1 MNKNNLLI
9 IAAIVLMAAI
19 GCEVAI
25 YLGDDLYHSENGI
38 FLRHKVYI
46 PTTYVNMSESK
57 LRQSVENGNAEAMAV
72 LSEML
77 LEKNRGTECKEVFE
91 LAQKSADMNCPMGKN
106 SLGILYDIGY
116 CVSQNQQ
123 KAFDLYKDAANENE
137 PAALS
142 NVGNT
147 YLSGLVVKKDTIQG
161 LKFLE
166 KSAMQ
171 GFPYAQYQLGSLY
184 YNGGKTIQKNISKG
198 IEWLT
203 LASDQGLPIAQYD
216 LSMIYYNGES
226 GEITPDY
233 NKAKE
238 LCRKAAEQGLPEAK
252 WAMENKLNSKDK

>member
-25 YLGDDLYHSENGI
+25 YLGYDLYHSENGI

-46 PTTYVNMSESK
+46 PTYENMSESE
-57 LRQSVENGNAEAMAV
+57 LRQKAETGDAEAMAM
-72 LSEML
+72 LSSIISNTHKE
-77 LEKNRGTECKEVFE
+77 TECKEALE
-91 LAQKSADMNCPMGKN
+91 LAQKSADMNCPRGKTI
-106 SLGILYDIGY
+106 LGYFYGIGY
-116 CVSQNQQ
+116 CVPQNQQ
-123 KAFDLYKDAANENE
+123 KAFDLYKEAADEND
-137 PAALS
+137 PLAQYNMGICHLKGFA
-142 NVGNT
+142 
-147 YLSGLVVKKDTIQG
+147 VKKDTIKG

-171 GFPYAQYQLGSLY
+171 GAPLAQKGLAFLY
-184 YNGGKTIQKNISKG
+184 YYGGNTIKRDVSKS

-203 LASDQGLPIAQYD
+203 LASDQGEPAAQYE

-252 WAMENKLNSKDK
+252 WAMENKFNSKDK

>member
-25 YLGDDLYHSENGI
+25 YLGYDLYHSENGI

-46 PTTYVNMSESK
+46 PTYENMSESE
-57 LRQSVENGNAEAMAV
+57 LRQRVETGDAEAMAV
-72 LSEML
+72 LCGTL
-77 LEKNRGTECKEVFE
+77 LEKNKGTECKEVLE
-91 LAQKSADMNCPMGKN
+91 LAQKSADMNCPRGKN
-106 SLGILYDIGY
+106 MLGYLYEIGY
-116 CVSQNQQ
+116 CVPKNQQ
-123 KAFDLYKDAANENE
+123 KAFDLIKEAADEND
-137 PAALS
+137 PIAQYNMGIYHL
-142 NVGNT
+142 N
-147 YLSGLVVKKDTIQG
+147 GLAVKKDTTEALKYIEKSAIQG
-161 LKFLE
+161 LHF
-166 KSAMQ
+166 
-171 GFPYAQYQLGSLY
+171 AQYKLAFLY
-184 YNGGKTIQKNISKG
+184 YYGGNTIKRDVSKG

-203 LASDQGLPIAQYD
+203 LASDQGMPAAQYE

-252 WAMENKLNSKDK
+252 LAMENKFNSKDK